1 MYRIYNVKLGE
12 TLNDIAQ
19 KYNTTVDDLRKINGW
34 RSDYNVNH
42 GEQLVV
48 PIIRQQLFDTYI
60 VMQGDTLYDIA
71 RRYNVSVD
79 NLALLNGLDKQDF
92 IYPGQEI
99 LVPKKD
105 VKFYITKAGD
115 TIVSVA
121 DYFETTIENLL
132 EQNSVIYLLPE
143 QLLTYKREK

>member
-1 MYRIYNVKLGE
+1 
-12 TLNDIAQ
+12 
-19 KYNTTVDDLRKINGW
+19 
-34 RSDYNVNH
+34 
-42 GEQLVV
+42 
-48 PIIRQQLFDTYI
+48 
-60 VMQGDTLYDIA
+60 MQGDTLYDIA